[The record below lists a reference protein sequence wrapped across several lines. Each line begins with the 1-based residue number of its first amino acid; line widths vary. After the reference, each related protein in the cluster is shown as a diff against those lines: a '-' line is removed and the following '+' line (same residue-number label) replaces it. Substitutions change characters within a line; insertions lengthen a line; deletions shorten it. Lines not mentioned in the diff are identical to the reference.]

1 MTIEGYGTLPAS
13 KAQTLQKEDD
23 NVNAVMDKIQLYTT
37 ELHRLLDIVD
47 LSKKTKKTRA
57 KSSYGNQKRQSTT
70 NSTATG
76 ARTNFSSL
84 A

>member
-23 NVNAVMDKIQLYTT
+23 NVNVVMDKIQLYTT

-57 KSSYGNQKRQSTT
+57 KSHYGNKRQSTT
-70 NSTATG
+70 NSTTTG